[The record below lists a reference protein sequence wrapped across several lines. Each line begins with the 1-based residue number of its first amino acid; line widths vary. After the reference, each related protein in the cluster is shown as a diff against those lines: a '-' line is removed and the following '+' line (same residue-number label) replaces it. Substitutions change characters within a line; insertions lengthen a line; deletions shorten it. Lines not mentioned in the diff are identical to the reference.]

1 MKKKLIA
8 ILVLALVVSTVSV
21 FAFGIGVQGG
31 GGVGGGGLAVTFKL
45 DQLPYVFA
53 ADLTIAG
60 DAFFIGGT
68 ADLWMMNANLAGPVN
83 YFVGGGLGA
92 SVGFWDYD
100 WDGDD
105 DLHLNV
111 SPRVVAGLNMF
122 FVDGFI
128 EPYIQIAYNPTLTI
142 LPKIGFDFIA
152 FNAAGGIRF
161 WF

>member
-60 DAFFIGGT
+60 DYFFIGGT

-92 SVGFWDYD
+92 SVGVGSDVLY
-100 WDGDD
+100 
-105 DLHLNV
+105 LNI
-111 SPRVVAGLNMF
+111 SPRLVAGLNMF

-128 EPYIQIAYNPTLTI
+128 EPYIQIAYNPTLQI
-142 LPKIGFDFIA
+142 LPKIGFNFIA

>member
-21 FAFGIGVQGG
+21 FDFGIGVQGG

-60 DAFFIGGT
+60 DYFFIGGT

-92 SVGFWDYD
+92 SVGVG
-100 WDGDD
+100 GDD
-105 DLHLNV
+105 LYLNV

-128 EPYIQIAYNPTLTI
+128 EPYIQIAYAPNLTI
-142 LPKIGFDFIA
+142 LPSFDPDFVN
-152 FNAAGGIRF
+152 FEAAGGIRF